1 MSLLFEILPIT
12 NDTANMLLIVRWR
25 NTLIRLLIP
34 IQSASNIIVSIGR
47 IKDESRE
54 KLIRR
59 IFEGVEFM
67 SGNRN

>member
-1 MSLLFEILPIT
+1 
-12 NDTANMLLIVRWR
+12 MLLIVRWR

>member
-1 MSLLFEILPIT
+1 
-12 NDTANMLLIVRWR
+12 MLLIVRWR

-34 IQSASNIIVSIGR
+34 IQSNIIVSIGR
-47 IKDESRE
+47 IKDESKE